1 MSMDRGRFFA
11 AVRSDPF
18 GGRLTQVQVE
28 GCEAILDACERWGVT
43 DPRHQANILAQ
54 CHHETGGQMEPVKET
69 VFAYSKDRHPS
80 DAEVIRRLNSA
91 FAKGQLPWVK
101 APYWR
106 DGWFGRGLIQL
117 TFRDNYAKLGGVIGI
132 DLVAHPERALELR
145 TSADIAVVGMRDGLF
160 TGKRLSDYFNASRD
174 DPAAARAIVNGDTP
188 KIGPEIAKLHK
199 AFLAAIKAAST
210 DPVAVWRAA
219 APADIGAIRRWLE
232 SMPEG
237 AVL

>member
-1 MSMDRGRFFA
+1 MDRGKFFA

-28 GCEAILDACERWGVT
+28 GCEAILDACDRAGVT
-43 DPRHQANILAQ
+43 DPRHQASILSQ
-54 CHHETGGQMEPVKET
+54 VHHETGGQMEPVKET
-69 VFAYSKDRHPS
+69 VFAWSQDRHPS
-80 DAEVIRRLNSA
+80 DAEVIRRLDAA

-101 APYWR
+101 TPYWR

-117 TFRDNYAKLGGVIGI
+117 TFRDNYDKLGKAIGV
-132 DLVAHPERALELR
+132 DLVSSRDRALELR

-160 TGKRLSDYFNASRD
+160 TGKRLSDYFTASRD

-199 AFLAAIKAAST
+199 AFLSAIKSAST
-210 DPVAVWRAA
+210 DPVAAWRAA
-219 APADIGAIRRWLE
+219 APASIDAIRAWLQA
-232 SMPEG
+232 MPQG
-237 AVL
+237 AEL

>member
-1 MSMDRGRFFA
+1 MDRGKFFA

-28 GCEAILDACERWGVT
+28 GCEAILDACDRGKVT
-43 DPRHQANILAQ
+43 DSRHQANILAQ

-69 VFAYSKDRHPS
+69 VFAWSKDRHPS
-80 DAEVIRRLNSA
+80 DAEVIRRLDAA

-101 APYWR
+101 TPYWR

-117 TFRDNYAKLGGVIGI
+117 TFRDNYDKLGKAIGV
-132 DLVAHPERALELR
+132 DLVGGRERALELR

-160 TGKRLSDYFNASRD
+160 TGKKLADFLNATRD

-188 KIGPEIAKLHK
+188 KIGPEIAKLHR
-199 AFLAAIKAAST
+199 AFLAALKGAST
-210 DPVAVWRAA
+210 DPVAAWRAA
-219 APADIGAIRRWLE
+219 APASIDAIRAWLQA
-232 SMPEG
+232 MPQG
-237 AVL
+237 AEL